1 MKRSTLFVGTML
13 FVACGGTNYYIVK
26 DNSTGQTYYATEV
39 KKLDSGAVQLKDA
52 KTQTDVTLPNS
63 SIKQVSKDEYN
74 AKLHA
79 PAPPAATQTTPAP
92 APAQAATPPE
102 K

>member
-1 MKRSTLFVGTML
+1 ML
-13 FVACGGTNYYIVK
+13 VVACGSSNYYIVK

-39 KKLDSGAVQLKDA
+39 KKLDSGAVQLRDA

-63 SIKQVSKDEYN
+63 SIQQVSKDEYN

-79 PAPPAATQTTPAP
+79 PAPAAATQTTPAP
-92 APAQAATPPE
+92 APTQAATQPE

>member
-1 MKRSTLFVGTML
+1 ML

-26 DNSTGQTYYATEV
+26 DNSSGQTYYATEV

-52 KTQTDVTLPNS
+52 KTQADVTLPNS
-63 SIKQVSKDEYN
+63 SVQQVSKDEYN

>member
-1 MKRSTLFVGTML
+1 ML
-13 FVACGGTNYYIVK
+13 FVACGSTNYYIVK

-63 SIKQVSKDEYN
+63 SVQQVSKDEYN

-92 APAQAATPPE
+92 APACTSRHSA
-102 K
+102 